1 MLPSSC
7 AQVGLTAF
15 NMLCWALPLK
25 NRAFSE
31 NKALLSYA
39 NAFAGGIFL
48 MLSFGHLLPES
59 MAGMAKNSAERGTKT
74 LVYCLAGYMAMLF
87 IEKVAFATHEEPP
100 EAGPVGGPSLSG
112 PNSAPCHVETSNRQK
127 SAIALCCA
135 MSVHSFFEAAA
146 LGLATDFTSA
156 YMMSA
161 CIALHQPAE
170 SVALLVAFL
179 KAEMPTRRTVLW
191 LTGFSVVSIAG
202 VLAGLLVN
210 RLASSRVE
218 AIVMAI
224 TAGTF
229 IYVGAT
235 EVILNL
241 VRFVFSPCCPLLP
254 SVADKGDNRIT
265 FSELM
270 EKKKN
275 IYRSMFL
282 FFCLLQSY
290 FLHPSPCPFISSS
303 SRFRF
308 LTTTLLTF
316 HRLLTRSSRRL

>member
-1 MLPSSC
+1 
-7 AQVGLTAF
+7 
-15 NMLCWALPLK
+15 
-25 NRAFSE
+25 
-31 NKALLSYA
+31 
-39 NAFAGGIFL
+39 

-59 MAGMAKNSAERGTKT
+59 IAAMSKNAEEGGTKA

-100 EAGPVGGPSLSG
+100 EVNPVHTPSLTD
-112 PNSAPCHVETSNRQK
+112 PARPPCHVETSNRQK

-179 KAEMPTRRTVLW
+179 KAEMPTQRTVLW

-202 VLAGLLVN
+202 VLTGLLVN
-210 RLASSRVE
+210 KLASSRVE

-235 EVILNL
+235 EVKLCVCLRPNL
-241 VRFVFSPCCPLLP
+241 L
-254 SVADKGDNRIT
+254 KT
-265 FSELM
+265 
-270 EKKKN
+270 
-275 IYRSMFL
+275 
-282 FFCLLQSY
+282 
-290 FLHPSPCPFISSS
+290 
-303 SRFRF
+303 
-308 LTTTLLTF
+308 
-316 HRLLTRSSRRL
+316 